1 MDDFYLTSNAA
12 LLLSNARAMQPKEG
26 ENENLGGIS
35 KSTLKALIGQFLGL
49 LIGCILCGVIS
60 LLCK

>member
-1 MDDFYLTSNAA
+1 M
-12 LLLSNARAMQPKEG
+12 MQPKEG

-49 LIGCILCGVIS
+49 LIGCIICGVIS